1 MPSFV
6 KEESYAEL
14 AGEEGD
20 ISTLWIGSLPV
31 DSTHND
37 ILGTFGLYGRVTS
50 VVISDRMARSGAL
63 TAFCRFATH
72 SEASVAMSACSGQA
86 TIKGS
91 AVTIAWAKSNSL
103 GQTRPVAVVP
113 RVMLPRRDE
122 LTTLWIGNLPGP
134 VDEGEIAAM
143 FSQYGQVVSVIVH
156 PRPSPQ
162 GSHSGFVRFVTR
174 KEAES
179 ALAATGMCLVAI
191 QGIPVAA
198 QWARENSKLPPGVQV
213 PQLLAQHSVSI
224 GVGGVG
230 GAPGGLRTLFLGS
243 LPADATE
250 SDVAQAFD
258 VASVGGMT
266 VTMNRQQTPRGF
278 SAFLKLESPEV
289 AEQVLLMCK
298 EQAPLVRGQPITV
311 DWAKADSKDA

>member
-1 MPSFV
+1 MSGLI
-6 KEESYAEL
+6 KEESYGEVI
-14 AGEEGD
+14 GEEGD

-31 DSTHND
+31 DATHND
-37 ILGTFGLYGRVTS
+37 VLGTFGLYGRVTS

-63 TAFCRFATH
+63 SAFCRFATH

-113 RVMLPRRDE
+113 RVMLPRREE

-134 VDEGEIAAM
+134 SDEGEIAAL
-143 FSQYGQVVSVIVH
+143 FSQYGQVLSVMVH

-174 KEAES
+174 KEAEA

-198 QWARENSKLPPGVQV
+198 QWARENSKLPPGVQL
-213 PQLLAQHSVSI
+213 PQLLAQHNISI
-224 GVGGVG
+224 NPGVA
-230 GAPGGLRTLFLGS
+230 GAPGGIRTLFLGS
-243 LPADATE
+243 LPPDATE

-311 DWAKADSKDA
+311 DWAKADSKDT